1 MLPSFLDNHDTNRFL
16 WLAGNDKRRLKL
28 AALCQF
34 TLRGAPIIYNG
45 TEVGVSQAM
54 SIWEEGSAGM
64 AEARRPMPWGEAQD
78 EDLRDFYRWLI
89 RFRRDHPVIWRGE
102 RHTLHVDG
110 ERGTYVY
117 AVAEAAEAVIVALN
131 LSDAPQEITATWQDT
146 PYTFTLPPWGGD
158 VRTYPP
164 AG

>member
-1 MLPSFLDNHDTNRFL
+1 
-16 WLAGNDKRRLKL
+16 
-28 AALCQF
+28 
-34 TLRGAPIIYNG
+34 
-45 TEVGVSQAM
+45 
-54 SIWEEGSAGM
+54 M

-110 ERGTYVY
+110 ERGAYVY